1 MITRNRKGIK
11 MIKNIIFDIGNVL
24 AAWSWREFYESFQ
37 YSPDV
42 TERLARAT
50 VLSPLWEE
58 FDRGAMDEEALLDK
72 FIENDPGLEKE
83 IRRVRENIHDMLG
96 RYDYAIPWLQDLK
109 GKGYKVYY
117 LSNFSR
123 KAHQE
128 CAHVLDFLPLM
139 DGGILSYQEKLIKP
153 DPAIYQLLLRRYG
166 LKAEECVFLD
176 DTKKNVEE
184 AVRQGMAGIV
194 FYSRELAVEKLRGL
208 GVEA

>member
-1 MITRNRKGIK
+1 

-24 AAWSWREFYESFQ
+24 AAWGWREFYESFH
-37 YSPDV
+37 YSPEV
-42 TERLARAT
+42 TERLAKAT

-58 FDRGAMDEEALLDK
+58 FDRGAMDEEVLLGK

-83 IRRVRENIHDMLG
+83 IRKVSENIHDMLK

-109 GKGYKVYY
+109 SRGYKVYY

-123 KAHQE
+123 QAHRE

-153 DPAIYQLLLRRYG
+153 DPAIYQLLLSRYG
-166 LKAEECVFLD
+166 LKAGECVFLD
-176 DTKKNVEE
+176 DTLKNVEE
-184 AVRQGMAGIV
+184 ARRQGMAGIV
-194 FYSRELAVEKLRGL
+194 FHSREQATEELRAL
-208 GVEA
+208 GVGA

>member
-1 MITRNRKGIK
+1 
-11 MIKNIIFDIGNVL
+11 
-24 AAWSWREFYESFQ
+24 
-37 YSPDV
+37 
-42 TERLARAT
+42 
-50 VLSPLWEE
+50 
-58 FDRGAMDEEALLDK
+58 MDEEALLDK

>member
-1 MITRNRKGIK
+1 MR
-11 MIKNIIFDIGNVL
+11 
-24 AAWSWREFYESFQ
+24 AFQ

-166 LKAEECVFLD
+166 LKAEECVFWMTRRKMWRKLSGRGWRGSYF
-176 DTKKNVEE
+176 T
-184 AVRQGMAGIV
+184 AGNWRWRNCAGWGWRH
-194 FYSRELAVEKLRGL
+194 SRRIKCLCFCRIASIIGIL
-208 GVEA
+208 

>member
-1 MITRNRKGIK
+1 MIR
-11 MIKNIIFDIGNVL
+11 NIIFDIGNVL
-24 AAWSWREFYESFQ
+24 AAWSWREFYESFH
-37 YSPDV
+37 YGPEV

-50 VLSPLWEE
+50 VLNPLWEE
-58 FDRGAMDEEALLDK
+58 FDRGAMDEEVLLGK
-72 FIENDPGLEKE
+72 FIENDPELEKE
-83 IRRVRENIHDMLG
+83 IRKVRENIHDMLG

-123 KAHQE
+123 QAHLE

-153 DPAIYQLLLRRYG
+153 DPAIYQLLLGRYG

-176 DTKKNVEE
+176 DTLKNVEE
-184 AVRQGMAGIV
+184 ARRQGMAGIV
-194 FYSRELAVEKLRGL
+194 FCSREQAVEELRSL
-208 GVEA
+208 GVDA